1 MVFNLIV
8 LFFVSSV
15 TSFVVWTFVTDI
27 DEVTFAP
34 GEIVLADKA
43 IRIQHRDGGTIESI
57 NIKNGEQVK
66 EGNVVIVF
74 ESNAY
79 KLKAEEM
86 RESLG
91 GLKKRH
97 ENFKE
102 QLRIRKR
109 LYNKGLNSRIMYLNI
124 QNQLNDTVIEM
135 NRIKR
140 EIESLELKIGRSV
153 MRAPVTGI
161 VHRQNFFNQGEVVAP
176 GQTIFDIIPESEE
189 MVAEIKISPDDIGHI
204 KTGQKVTLKF
214 NTYDFSRY
222 GGITETLDELS
233 TATFLDKEGLPY
245 YNARVTIH
253 AQSLKNKKLP
263 ILPGMTLSAEIKTG
277 EKTIFEYL
285 FKPIYYLKDRS
296 MTER

>member
-1 MVFNLIV
+1 
-8 LFFVSSV
+8 
-15 TSFVVWTFVTDI
+15 
-27 DEVTFAP
+27 
-34 GEIVLADKA
+34 
-43 IRIQHRDGGTIESI
+43 
-57 NIKNGEQVK
+57 
-66 EGNVVIVF
+66 
-74 ESNAY
+74 
-79 KLKAEEM
+79 
-86 RESLG
+86 
-91 GLKKRH
+91 
-97 ENFKE
+97 
-102 QLRIRKR
+102 
-109 LYNKGLNSRIMYLNI
+109 
-124 QNQLNDTVIEM
+124 M